1 MFKKKKTNN
10 ENVFNEHELKTI
22 KETTR
27 EHTELDDFIEWL
39 NKKCFL
45 EKWQICGI
53 RKIKYDESRNCYIG
67 FLLNNRFTDKPE
79 RNYDFTIY
87 GFLSCDPH
95 HTPVYRAHLKEQ
107 LSERPIGI
115 TKQLFLSENGIDL
128 TVFAI
133 CCEKKKPLVSED
145 IGRTKRKQ
153 DLYSKTA
160 KKNRRISMFASKKI
174 RTLTESKSFKYS
186 VDVTFV
192 NPAYTSQTGKVKY
205 MRRFGMSIHEAAA
218 YVIGRRGLGII
229 DRLPLIYRQQL
240 KREHAS
246 LPRLTQWARA
256 YRFAKAVQ
264 AAAMYQVDEL
274 PF

>member
-22 KETTR
+22 KETIR

-128 TVFAI
+128 TEYWNKGIGSVGLDIIKELAKHLHCSCIYGRKVPLKDTEEEMDKLTHFYRKNGFANAADGEHI
-133 CCEKKKPLVSED
+133 LYDMHQYKSRYEKK
-145 IGRTKRKQ
+145 I
-153 DLYSKTA
+153 
-160 KKNRRISMFASKKI
+160 
-174 RTLTESKSFKYS
+174 TE
-186 VDVTFV
+186 
-192 NPAYTSQTGKVKY
+192 QTG
-205 MRRFGMSIHEAAA
+205 R
-218 YVIGRRGLGII
+218 
-229 DRLPLIYRQQL
+229 
-240 KREHAS
+240 
-246 LPRLTQWARA
+246 
-256 YRFAKAVQ
+256 
-264 AAAMYQVDEL
+264 
-274 PF
+274 